1 MKAFRLSLVAI
12 LLVCVVLPSV
22 TGTFGPFKGNRN
34 PMHAIHRGM
43 GRMHKM
49 ISNMFKKGMKG
60 KKYSRVH
67 KSSDS
72 FFSKIL
78 EKPSIV
84 QKKMNPH
91 RNGLHFSMK

>member
-60 KKYSRVH
+60 KKYIGH
-67 KSSDS
+67 LNIHS
-72 FFSKIL
+72 FK
-78 EKPSIV
+78 
-84 QKKMNPH
+84 NP
-91 RNGLHFSMK
+91 N